1 MGPTEFV
8 PSLCP
13 LPESGPTLESFVTT
27 VFGVDNECRVAE
39 WNEKAAS
46 ITGYSTRESIGE
58 NLVERFVA
66 PELRS
71 SVQRV
76 FQNALDGQ
84 ETSNFE
90 LALVTKT
97 GRRVVVL
104 LNATTRRNAE
114 GAVVGVVGIGQDVT
128 AMRLA
133 EDKARQYAGEYSER
147 LCRSFDLSLDLVTQ
161 VDLAGLA
168 PQIYYASPSFE
179 TVLGHPPSDVLGDY
193 VQLRW
198 LFPPSFFEHLPSIT
212 TQMRSGDDGCTVEYP
227 MLHADGRE
235 VETRRWNPSFA
246 CCWLACLLL
255 AGLRATCFLSFFLSF
270 SACSQLACQ

>member
-1 MGPTEFV
+1 M
-8 PSLCP
+8 
-13 LPESGPTLESFVTT
+13 
-27 VFGVDNECRVAE
+27 
-39 WNEKAAS
+39 
-46 ITGYSTRESIGE
+46 
-58 NLVERFVA
+58 
-66 PELRS
+66 
-71 SVQRV
+71 
-76 FQNALDGQ
+76 
-84 ETSNFE
+84 
-90 LALVTKT
+90 TKT

-255 AGLRATCFLSFFLSF
+255 AGLLAAGWLACYLLSFFLSF
-270 SACSQLACQ
+270 FLGLQPACLPVGHMQQAAKQAAAPTDTKRLTPPSTGLVREQAFAPSRQLQLRDCRLT